1 MRWARLVLWALFPES
16 TMDDIQW
23 KWEMSTEDES
33 HSAWAKLEAWP
44 HDYVKG
50 VLSYSVV
57 FDSLLPY
64 EL

>member
-1 MRWARLVLWALFPES
+1 MIWARLALWALSPEGR
-16 TMDDIQW
+16 MDGIQW
-23 KWEMSTEDES
+23 EQEMSTESES

-57 FDSLLPY
+57 FHSLLPY

>member
-1 MRWARLVLWALFPES
+1 
-16 TMDDIQW
+16 
-23 KWEMSTEDES
+23 MSTEDES